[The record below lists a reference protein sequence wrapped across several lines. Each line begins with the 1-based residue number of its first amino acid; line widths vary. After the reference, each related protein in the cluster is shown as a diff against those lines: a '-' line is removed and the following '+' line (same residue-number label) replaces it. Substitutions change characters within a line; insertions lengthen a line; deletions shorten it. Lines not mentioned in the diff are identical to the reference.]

1 MKGRQTQANKFEHNE
16 KESIEIV
23 DDENSDRINVPINNP
38 NGGPTMFV
46 NSKQYVAIQR
56 RRIKKM
62 NHIKF
67 QAFAKLK
74 NRIKYEKRS
83 LHAKKRVRSQDGKFL
98 TKNQCA
104 SPTESSFKQ
113 NREKRRG
120 FDRHNEG
127 KLTGHE

>member
-1 MKGRQTQANKFEHNE
+1 MKGRQTSNKKFSFNE
-16 KESIEIV
+16 NNSTELLE
-23 DDENSDRINVPINNP
+23 DENTDRINVPINNP
-38 NGGPTMFV
+38 SGGATMFV

-62 NHIKF
+62 NHMKL
-67 QAFAKLK
+67 QVYAKLK
-74 NRIKYEKRS
+74 NRVKYEKRS

-98 TKNQCA
+98 TKTQCV

-120 FDRHNEG
+120 FDRHSDG
-127 KLTGHE
+127 KTTLHE